1 MSLNSGKR
9 FIKNSYWRLP
19 LIFGIVA
26 LFAGV
31 WFFSGGWFW
40 KKPVLVES
48 TEIFMD
54 TTFNVKIFIKDKKSG
69 QRLIK
74 EAFDEARRIEHIM
87 EPVKG
92 DGELKRL
99 NTRTGNGWFGL
110 SPELRA
116 VMKQTFVYYE
126 RSGGA
131 FDPTIAPVKWLWGF
145 EDGGQ
150 VPDNIE
156 LKEKLD
162 LVNLSLI
169 ELKSDSLRFKDS
181 GTRLDLGGVAK
192 GFAVDRMLAIIKR
205 GGAKAVLVNAG
216 GDIATYG
223 KKPGDRNWVI
233 GLRHPRL
240 NRTIIM
246 DAIPFP
252 SVATSGDY
260 ERYFMENG
268 VRYHHILDPVTGYPA
283 RDCISVT
290 AWTTSAVAAD
300 ILATTIFVMGQEK
313 GLALAEN
320 LDNVETLIFFKSGG
334 KVNSVMSSGI
344 KGRIRL

>member
-1 MSLNSGKR
+1 MEINTEKR
-9 FIKNSYWRLP
+9 NKGSYWHLP
-19 LIFGIVA
+19 VIFGIVA

-48 TEIFMD
+48 TEILMN

-99 NTRTGNGWFGL
+99 NTRTGNGWIGL

-116 VMKQTFVYYE
+116 VMKQAFVYYE

-150 VPDNIE
+150 VPGDIE
-156 LKEKLD
+156 LKEKLN

-181 GTRLDLGGVAK
+181 GIRLDLGGVAK
-192 GFAVDRMLAIIKR
+192 GFAVDRMLTVLKR
-205 GGAKAVLVNAG
+205 GGATAVLVNAG
-216 GDIATYG
+216 GDIAMFG
-223 KKPGDRNWVI
+223 KKPGDRDWII

-246 DAIPFP
+246 DTIPFP

-260 ERYFMENG
+260 ERYFMEDG
-268 VRYHHILDPVTGYPA
+268 IRYHHILDPVTGYPA
-283 RDCISVT
+283 RECISVT
-290 AWTTSAVAAD
+290 AWTTSAMAAD
-300 ILATTIFVMGQEK
+300 ILATTIFVMGPGK

-320 LDNVETLIFFKSGG
+320 LDNVETLIFFESGG
-334 KVNSVMSSGI
+334 KVMSVMSSGI